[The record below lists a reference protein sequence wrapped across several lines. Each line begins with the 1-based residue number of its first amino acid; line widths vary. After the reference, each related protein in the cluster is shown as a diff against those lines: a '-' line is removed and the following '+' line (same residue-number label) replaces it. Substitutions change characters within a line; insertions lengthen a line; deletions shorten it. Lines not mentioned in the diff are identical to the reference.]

1 MALSL
6 RAWGSRST
14 IRNRAVVAIRY
25 SASNAASGGNDRVSP
40 EYVNRNPRNL
50 EQMLLARKPL
60 GYGLDVPSRSFWHK
74 VRLERSQQHITG
86 SLVHN
91 TGKVIVSAS
100 TREWGIRKQL
110 FSLTDQSAAV
120 NVARVLARR
129 CLESGI
135 LYVHVDPN
143 TSPKTQAFL
152 SALEEEGLI
161 LHEPEPQLPRKMS
174 DP

>member
-6 RAWGSRST
+6 RGAWGARSIIKNRAAVT
-14 IRNRAVVAIRY
+14 IRC
-25 SASNAASGGNDRVSP
+25 SASDAARGNDRVSP

-60 GYGLDVPSRSFWHK
+60 GYGLDVPSRTFWHK
-74 VRLERSQQHITG
+74 VRLERSHQHITG
-86 SLVHN
+86 SVVYN
-91 TGKVIVSAS
+91 TGKVVISAS

-135 LYVHVDPN
+135 LYVHADPD

-152 SALEEEGLI
+152 GALEEEGLI